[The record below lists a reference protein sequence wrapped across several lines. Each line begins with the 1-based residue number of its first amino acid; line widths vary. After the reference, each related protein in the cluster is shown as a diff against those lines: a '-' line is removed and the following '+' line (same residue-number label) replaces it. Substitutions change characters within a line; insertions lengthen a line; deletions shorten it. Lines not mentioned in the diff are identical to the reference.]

1 MNKGNYILIVED
13 SQTQARQIELSL
25 IPLGHPISLAL
36 NPGDAIN
43 MLKKEKAL
51 LVIADILMPDMDGYQ
66 LCKIIKTD
74 MGLKDIPVVLLTQLS
89 DPKEIIRGLECGAD
103 DFIVKPYSE
112 DLLLTRIRTILS
124 LKARHDQL
132 DKQIRILVVE
142 DSPTQAEQLKYLLE
156 DKGYTVLT
164 ASDGREGLDI
174 MRKTPPT
181 IVISDIL
188 MPVMDGYELAYEIKH
203 DESLRHIPVIL
214 ITSLMDRKEVL
225 RKASVVAD
233 GYFTKPFDEKY
244 LLDKVESLISSPNH
258 DDREKSTGKI
268 DITFAGEHYTVT
280 SGRRQVLNFL
290 LSIYE
295 NAVQQNR
302 DLVIM
307 QKELQA
313 LNEQLEEKVMDRT
326 QQLEAS
332 ERSFSTLAENANDGI
347 FVLNEKGENVYVNQR
362 TAEITGFSIKELLNI
377 GIKDLIHPDELP
389 ATMEICRKRLEGIQM
404 QAQHESVFVRK
415 DGRNI
420 PIEISCSKTIWHD
433 QPAIMSIIR
442 DISWRKKMEEE
453 FLRSSKM
460 DSISVL
466 AGGIAHD
473 FNNLLTGII
482 GNISLAM
489 AYVNPQDK
497 VYNILNNLEK
507 ASLKA
512 KDLTQHLLT
521 FAKGGA
527 PIKDIVSLAGL
538 IRDSASFALS
548 GSNIRSE
555 ISIQDDLNLVEADE
569 GQISQVIHNLVLNAE
584 QAKPADGVI
593 RISAE
598 NINVTVEDQIP
609 VKEGKYVL
617 ITVNDRGSGI
627 SKEHHS
633 KIFDPYFTTKERG
646 SGLGLA
652 TVYSIIKNHG
662 GLITVDSE
670 TESGTTFKIYLP
682 SSHKQIRTF
691 PVTDIGEK
699 PVSGK
704 GRILIMDDEEII
716 RDTAGSMLTT
726 LGYEV
731 DSAKNGE
738 EAMDLYKR
746 AKLEMRPFS
755 LIIMDLTI
763 QGGMGGK
770 EAILKLREIDPEVR
784 AIVSSGYSEDALMS
798 DYKKHGFSAVIAKPY
813 KLSELSR
820 IVQKVISKTGN
831 SDSRP

>member
-25 IPLGHPISLAL
+25 KPLGHPVFVAL
-36 NPGDAIN
+36 DPKDAIK
-43 MLKKEKAL
+43 MLKKEKAI
-51 LVIADILMPDMDGYQ
+51 LVIADILMPEMDGYQ
-66 LCKIIKTD
+66 LCRVIKSD
-74 MGLKDIPVVLLTQLS
+74 MGLKDMPVVLLTRLS
-89 DPKEIIRGLECGAD
+89 DPKEIIKGLECSAD

-112 DLLLTRIRTILS
+112 ELLLTRIRTILA
-124 LKARHDQL
+124 LKARHD
-132 DKQIRILVVE
+132 K
-142 DSPTQAEQLKYLLE
+142 
-156 DKGYTVLT
+156 
-164 ASDGREGLDI
+164 
-174 MRKTPPT
+174 
-181 IVISDIL
+181 
-188 MPVMDGYELAYEIKH
+188 LA
-203 DESLRHIPVIL
+203 
-214 ITSLMDRKEVL
+214 T
-225 RKASVVAD
+225 
-233 GYFTKPFDEKY
+233 
-244 LLDKVESLISSPNH
+244 PNH
-258 DDREKSTGKI
+258 DDNKI
-268 DITFAGEHYTVT
+268 NT
-280 SGRRQVLNFL
+280 SGIEVAFGGERYVITASRRQALNFL

-302 DLVIM
+302 DLILM

-332 ERSFSTLAENANDGI
+332 ERSFRTLAENASDGI
-347 FVLNEKGENVYVNQR
+347 LILNEKGENIYVNKQ
-362 TAEITGFSIKELLNI
+362 TSEITGFSMDQLLNI
-377 GIKDLIHPDELP
+377 GIKDIIHPDELP
-389 ATMEICRKRLEGIQM
+389 AAMEICRKRLEGIQM
-404 QAQHESVFVRK
+404 QAQHESVIIKK

-420 PIEISCSKTIWHD
+420 PVEITCSKTIWHD
-433 QPAIMSIIR
+433 QPAIMSILR
-442 DISWRKKMEEE
+442 DISWRKKIEEE
-453 FLRSSKM
+453 FLRSSKL

-489 AYVNPQDK
+489 AYVTPQDR
-497 VYNILNNLEK
+497 VYNILSNLEK

-527 PIKDIVSLAGL
+527 PIKDIVSLPVL

-548 GSNIRSE
+548 GSNFRGDF
-555 ISIQDDLNLVEADE
+555 SIADNICLVEADE

-584 QAKPADGVI
+584 QAKPADGII

-598 NINVTVEDQIP
+598 NLNVTDELHLPLKD
-609 VKEGKYVL
+609 GKYAA
-617 ITVNDRGSGI
+617 ISVNDRGSGI
-627 SKEHHS
+627 HKENIS
-633 KIFDPYFTTKERG
+633 RIFDPYFTTKERG

-662 GLITVDSE
+662 GLITVDSD
-670 TESGTTFKIYLP
+670 TEAGTTFKVYLP
-682 SSHKQIRTF
+682 ASQKQVKAF
-691 PVTDIGEK
+691 PVTNIGEK
-699 PVSGK
+699 PVTGK
-704 GRILIMDDEEII
+704 GRIMVMDDEEII

-731 DSAKNGE
+731 NCAKDGA
-738 EAMDLYKR
+738 EAINLYKK
-746 AKLEMRPFS
+746 AQLEREPFA

-770 EAILKLREIDPEVR
+770 EAILKLREIDPDVR
-784 AIVSSGYSEDALMS
+784 VIVSSGYSEDALMS

-813 KLSELSR
+813 KLAELSK
-820 IVQKVISKTGN
+820 IVQKVISKSKVNPAKG
-831 SDSRP
+831 